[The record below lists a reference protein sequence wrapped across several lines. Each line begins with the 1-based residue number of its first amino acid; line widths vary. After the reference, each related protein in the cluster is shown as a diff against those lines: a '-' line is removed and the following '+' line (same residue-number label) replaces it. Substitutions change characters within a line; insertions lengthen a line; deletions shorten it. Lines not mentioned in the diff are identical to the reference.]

1 MLLARIAHEGTLEV
15 AVARHLPLHPHEW
28 ELVVTDEDLG
38 WLLGE

>member
-1 MLLARIAHEGTLEV
+1 MLARIAREGTLEV

-28 ELVVTDEDLG
+28 ELVLIDEDLE